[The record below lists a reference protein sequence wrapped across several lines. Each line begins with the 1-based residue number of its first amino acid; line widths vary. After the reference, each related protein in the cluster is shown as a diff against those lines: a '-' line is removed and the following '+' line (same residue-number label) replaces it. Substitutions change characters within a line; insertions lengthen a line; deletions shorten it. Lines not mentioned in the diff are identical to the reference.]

1 MRVWV
6 TRDEPENGPLSTALR
21 ARGLTPVLEPVI
33 ERRLVCDPAQAIGSL
48 SRNDWLVLTSP
59 FAIKAVRSCDAA
71 RVPHVAVVGE
81 PSARL
86 ARSYGLRVELVSPD
100 GHGAGLFTELST
112 QVASGT
118 VCYPR
123 SARVSTPKA
132 WHGVELRSPVL
143 YDTFARTYD
152 RTVVGRVDVVA
163 AASPSA
169 VQVVGPVKL
178 PFASIGRAT
187 SAAIQGLG
195 CDVWAEADPP
205 SFEALAE
212 AIANQARSSRHQRA

>member
-6 TRDEPENGPLSTALR
+6 TRDEPEDGPLSTALR

-59 FAIKAVRSCDAA
+59 FAIEAVRSCDAA
-71 RVPHVAVVGE
+71 RMPRVAVVGE

-86 ARSYGLRVELVSPD
+86 ARSHGLHVELVSPD
-100 GHGAGLFTELST
+100 GHGAGLFTELRT

-132 WHGVELRSPVL
+132 WRDVELRSPVL
-143 YDTFARTYD
+143 YDNFVRTYD
-152 RTVVGRVDVVA
+152 RTIVGHVDVVA
-163 AASPSA
+163 VASPSA

-178 PFASIGRAT
+178 PFASIGRVT
-187 SAAIQGLG
+187 SAAIRRLG
-195 CDVWAEADPP
+195 CEVWTEADPP

-212 AIANQARSSRHQRA
+212 AIADQAGPSRHQRA